1 MAAKYYHQVNDTH
14 VDFTDEEIEAR
25 DAVIAAWES
34 TGKAAYAFEQ
44 LRFERNAKLAES
56 DWMSNSDSPTMSD
69 AWKTYRQELRDL
81 PSNYNNST
89 VLGTITWPT
98 EPS

>member
-1 MAAKYYHQVNDTH
+1 MTAKYYRQVNNKH
-14 VDFTDEEIEAR
+14 VDFTEEEIKAE
-25 DAVIAAWES
+25 DVIAAAWTS
-34 TGKAAYAFEQ
+34 TGKAVYAFEE
-44 LRFERNAKLAES
+44 LRVERNAKLAES
-56 DWMSNSDSPTMSD
+56 DWMGNSDSPTMSD

-81 PSNYNNST
+81 PSKYNNST

>member
-1 MAAKYYHQVNDTH
+1 MAAKYYHQVNDRQ
-14 VDFTDEEIEAR
+14 VDFTDEETKAR
-25 DAVIAAWES
+25 DATIAAWES
-34 TGKAAYAFEQ
+34 TGKAAYGFEQ
-44 LRFERNAKLAES
+44 LRFERNAKLAKS
-56 DWMSNSDSPTMSD
+56 DWMSNSDSATMSD

-81 PSNYNNST
+81 PSKYNNST